1 MMRSHL
7 LSFRVLSL
15 LLTCLGAMPAWSGS
29 MEDGPADNLA
39 EGPSYFGYV
48 RDERGSSVMRA
59 TVSLQPKSGA
69 AVQAQANVMGAYRSH
84 VNASTKPEDVDVS
97 CAKSG
102 YTFVR
107 AIRRPTSTARVVEID
122 CQMKRN

>member
-1 MMRSHL
+1 
-7 LSFRVLSL
+7 
-15 LLTCLGAMPAWSGS
+15 
-29 MEDGPADNLA
+29 MEDGPSDNLS

-59 TVSLQPKSGA
+59 AVTLQPKTGN
-69 AVQAQANVMGAYRSH
+69 AVQTQANVMGAYRSH
-84 VNASTKPEDVDVS
+84 VNANTKPEDVDVT

>member
-1 MMRSHL
+1 MKPLSPLSSRL
-7 LSFRVLSL
+7 LGLLVLCWL
-15 LLTCLGAMPAWSGS
+15 PAFSWAGS
-29 MEDGPADNLA
+29 MEDGPSDNLS

-59 TVSLQPKSGA
+59 SVSLQPKGGA
-69 AVQAQANVMGAYRSH
+69 AVQAQANVMGAYRTH
-84 VNASTKPEDVDVS
+84 VNATAKPEEVEVT

-107 AIRRPTSTARVVEID
+107 SIRRPTSTARVVEID

>member
-1 MMRSHL
+1 MKR
-7 LSFRVLSL
+7 LSCLFLSMLGLVALSL
-15 LLTCLGAMPAWSGS
+15 VPSLSWSGS
-29 MEDGPADNLA
+29 MEDGPSDNLS

-59 TVSLQPKSGA
+59 NVILQPKSGA
-69 AVQAQANVMGAYRSH
+69 AVQAQANVMGAYRTH
-84 VNASTKPEDVDVS
+84 VNASAKPEEVEVT
-97 CAKSG
+97 CAKPG